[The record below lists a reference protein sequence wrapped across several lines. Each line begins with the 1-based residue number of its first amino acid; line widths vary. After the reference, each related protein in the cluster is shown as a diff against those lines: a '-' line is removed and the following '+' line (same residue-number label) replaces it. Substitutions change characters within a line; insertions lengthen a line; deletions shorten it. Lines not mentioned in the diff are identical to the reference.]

1 MNELLGGLLGGENG
15 GGNGGRNGGGT
26 VTNCMPPGV
35 GGNFNVW
42 AGISGWGGN
51 IKNMDGGQYVDGGQ
65 TYNGGGQ
72 SNNGGQHSSHCLAIN
87 KLLQALMGAFA
98 QGNKSFNGQMNI
110 INKQTGQSATC
121 EDLKSFLQ
129 QQINNH
135 QAPYG
140 NIQEIFLKSYLVFL

>member
-1 MNELLGGLLGGENG
+1 MKEILGGLLGGGNG

-26 VTNCMPPGV
+26 VTNCRPPG
-35 GGNFNVW
+35 FVW
-42 AGISGWGGN
+42 AGISCHV
-51 IKNMDGGQYVDGGQ
+51 YGGQ

-72 SNNGGQHSSHCLAIN
+72 SNNGGQHSSHGLDIN

>member
-1 MNELLGGLLGGENG
+1 MKELLGGLLGGGNG
-15 GGNGGRNGGGT
+15 GGNGARNGGGT
-26 VTNCMPPGV
+26 VNNCGFMNACG
-35 GGNFNVW
+35 
-42 AGISGWGGN
+42 GGN
-51 IKNMDGGQYVDGGQ
+51 INNNGNNNFGGHVDGGQ

-72 SNNGGQHSSHCLAIN
+72 SNNGGQHSSHGLDIN

>member
-15 GGNGGRNGGGT
+15 GGNGGRNGGDT
-26 VTNCMPPGV
+26 VTNCPCGIRSMCGL
-35 GGNFNVW
+35 VW
-42 AGISGWGGN
+42 AGLCPPTGREPP
-51 IKNMDGGQYVDGGQ
+51 
-65 TYNGGGQ
+65 NGGGQ
-72 SNNGGQHSSHCLAIN
+72 SNNGGQHSSHGLDIN

-129 QQINNH
+129 QQINSH

-140 NIQEIFLKSYLVFL
+140 NIQEIFLKSYLVYFKT